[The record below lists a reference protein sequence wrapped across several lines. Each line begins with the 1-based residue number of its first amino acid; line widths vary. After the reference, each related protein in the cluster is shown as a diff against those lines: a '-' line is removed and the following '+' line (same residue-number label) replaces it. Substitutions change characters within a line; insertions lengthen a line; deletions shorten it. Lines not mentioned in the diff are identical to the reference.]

1 MLIRIIENQVKG
13 YMKNKVNI
21 QDIIKAL
28 GDENLLVSTDVGSL
42 EDREITGITFN
53 SKEVCAGSLFVVK
66 GAAFK
71 EQYLDDAISSGASC
85 YVREA
90 NGVDIDQNKK
100 DGCPGI
106 FVSDVRMAMAVIAPA
121 FYGRLSDELKV
132 IGITGT
138 KGKSTTAYFMRYI
151 LDEHYLS
158 LGIGRSAICSGI
170 ANYDGVNEGEAH
182 LTTPEIF
189 ELYSHM
195 DNALKSDIGHMTM
208 EVSSQALKYDRVEGV
223 TFEVAAFLNIGNDH
237 ISDIEHADFD
247 DYLESKLRI
256 FKQCR
261 KACYCLDTDELER
274 VKAAASQC
282 SEVISFSQND
292 ESANVYAYD
301 VSSDRGK
308 VTMRVRG
315 RGIKGFEDFDEEFR
329 PGTFGKINVENALA
343 AISISA
349 LLGIPLSSIK
359 AGLAATRV
367 PGRMEVFRSTDG
379 KKIAIVDFAHNE
391 LSFERFFE
399 SAEDE
404 FPGKKIIAVF
414 GATGSKGVTR
424 RTGMGTAAGKH
435 CAYSILSEDDPGN
448 EDPFE
453 ICRQIGECIAA
464 EGGKYEIIIDR
475 EEAVK
480 KAVSLADEDTIL
492 FIAGRGTETGEKRG
506 NKYVEIGSDID
517 FIKKYL

>member
-1 MLIRIIENQVKG
+1 MNRKVVIR
-13 YMKNKVNI
+13 
-21 QDIIKAL
+21 DIVKAL
-28 GDENLLVSTDVGSL
+28 EDEKLLVSADSGSL

-53 SKEVCAGSLFVVK
+53 SKEVSEGSLFVVK

-71 EQYLDDAISSGASC
+71 EQYLDDAIAAGASC
-85 YVREA
+85 YVREIS
-90 NGVDIDQNKK
+90 GDDSVQDKT

-106 FVSDVRMAMAVIAPA
+106 YVNDVRMAMAVIAPA

-138 KGKSTTAYFMRYI
+138 KGKSTTAYFMRHI
-151 LDEHYLS
+151 LDHHYSS

-170 ANYDGVNEGEAH
+170 ANFDGANESEAH

-189 ELYSHM
+189 DLYRHM
-195 DNALKSDIGHMTM
+195 DNAINSGIWHMTM

-223 TFEVAAFLNIGNDH
+223 TFEAAAFLNIGNDH
-237 ISDIEHADFD
+237 ISDIEHPTFD
-247 DYLESKLRI
+247 DYLDSKLRI
-256 FKQCR
+256 FRQCR
-261 KACYCLDTDELER
+261 KACFSLDTDEPER
-274 VKAAASQC
+274 VKAAALQC
-282 SEVISFSQND
+282 PEVICFSRYD
-292 ESANVYAYD
+292 ESANVYAHD
-301 VSSDRGK
+301 VRSDNGK

-315 RGIKGFEDFDEEFR
+315 RGIKGFEDFDEEFML
-329 PGTFGKINVENALA
+329 GTFGEINVENALA
-343 AISISA
+343 AISLSG
-349 LLGIPLSSIK
+349 LLGIPLGSIK
-359 AGLAATRV
+359 AGLASTRV

-379 KKIAIVDFAHNE
+379 KKTAIVDFAHNE

-424 RTGMGTAAGKH
+424 RTGMGTSAGKH
-435 CAYSILSEDDPGN
+435 CAYSILSEDDPGD
-448 EDPFE
+448 EDPLE

-464 EGGKYEIIIDR
+464 EGGKYEIVIDR
-475 EEAVK
+475 EEAIK
-480 KAVSLADEDTIL
+480 RAVSLADEDTIL
-492 FIAGRGTETGEKRG
+492 FIAGRGTSTSEKRG
-506 NKYVEIGSDID
+506 NKYVDIGSDIE